1 MGVPVILGPHTY
13 NFAQAAKDAIAAGA
27 ALRASDAREALTQAQ
42 RLLQDMAPRK
52 QMGEAALRF
61 AAMHCGAT
69 ARTLTAIEEQ
79 HLAS

>member
-13 NFAQAAKDAIAAGA
+13 NFAQAAEDAIAAGA
-27 ALRASDAREALTQAQ
+27 ALRVGDAREALTQAQ
-42 RLLQDMAPRK
+42 RLLQDTATRK

-61 AAMHCGAT
+61 AAMHRGAT

-79 HLAS
+79 RVAS